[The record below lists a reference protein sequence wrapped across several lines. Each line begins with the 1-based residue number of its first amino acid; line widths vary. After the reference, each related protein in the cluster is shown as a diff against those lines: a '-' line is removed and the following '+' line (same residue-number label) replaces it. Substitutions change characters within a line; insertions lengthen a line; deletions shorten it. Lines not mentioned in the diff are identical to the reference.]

1 EWPDRLARAVAL
13 PETDR
18 GAPAE
23 ETAELIWREL
33 AATDRAPEVRFERG
47 QRQVIELSPAP
58 PPGAP
63 RALAGAAVVSGGAR
77 GIGAGIARSGG
88 RARYARGDVADQGA
102 VRRAIEAAAGDFG
115 PVRLVV
121 RAAGQ
126 TADGPV
132 ERTGEAELD
141 AVFGGKVAG
150 ALALWRATAD
160 QP

>member
-1 EWPDRLARAVAL
+1 
-13 PETDR
+13 
-18 GAPAE
+18 
-23 ETAELIWREL
+23 
-33 AATDRAPEVRFERG
+33 
-47 QRQVIELSPAP
+47 LSPAP

-77 GIGAGIARSGG
+77 GIGAGIARALAAAGVRELLLLGRRPADAEVERTLAAIAASGG
-88 RARYARGDVADQGA
+88 RARYARCDVADQEA

-121 RAAGQ
+121 HAAGQ

-160 QP
+160 QPLDA